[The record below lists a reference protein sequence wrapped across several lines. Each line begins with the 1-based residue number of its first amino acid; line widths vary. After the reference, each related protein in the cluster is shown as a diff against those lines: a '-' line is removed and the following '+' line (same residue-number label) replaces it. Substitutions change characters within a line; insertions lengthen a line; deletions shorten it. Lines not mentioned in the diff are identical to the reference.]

1 MTTEIALEKVAL
13 VIEDL
18 LMLQEGTWVPDRKSC
33 QSTLD
38 NLEDIQNYLRS
49 IAK

>member
-1 MTTEIALEKVAL
+1 MTTETALEKVAL

-18 LMLQEGTWVPDRKSC
+18 LMLQDGTWVPDRSSC

-38 NLEDIQNYLRS
+38 NLEDIQDYLKS
-49 IAK
+49 ITK